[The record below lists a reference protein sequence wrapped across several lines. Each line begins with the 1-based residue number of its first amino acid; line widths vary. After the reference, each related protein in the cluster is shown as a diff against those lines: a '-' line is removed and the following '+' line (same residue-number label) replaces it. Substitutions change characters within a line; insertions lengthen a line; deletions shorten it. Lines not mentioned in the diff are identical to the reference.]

1 MTHGCRLYSRGIKG
15 IMFPPLHLFPLF
27 FLYTRWPLSQPRAA
41 AWGVSWAV
49 CARGSTTYCMLT
61 IFGHDIRVSVLP
73 KDPQFL
79 ICHSIGTILKTAVW
93 AWKEQPDSGIPRNTC
108 DSSRR
113 VSLLHLVHHLV
124 PIPLASRRL
133 FDTNFDRLPVL
144 TAADGREKK
153 GLEYPKSWVW

>member
-1 MTHGCRLYSRGIKG
+1 
-15 IMFPPLHLFPLF
+15 MFPPLHLFPLF